1 MLTTMTLFAFLA
13 EPAAAA
19 VTPAERRA
27 AAVAAG
33 FRLRGATIINECDLA
48 VENLTVER
56 RDLNGDGAPELIVTD
71 ESGCYGAAGIRF
83 AVLRKAGAGW
93 SSVLMTQGVMTV
105 KPTRRGGWPDIE
117 IGGPGFGRMPVAR
130 WNGSKYVW

>member
-1 MLTTMTLFAFLA
+1 MLTTMLFALLA
-13 EPAAAA
+13 GPTAAA

-33 FRLRGATIINECDLA
+33 FRLRGTTIVNECDLA

-56 RDLNGDGAPELIVTD
+56 RDLNGDGTPEMIVTD

-93 SSVLMTQGVMTV
+93 SSVLVAQGVMTV
-105 KPTRRGGWPDIE
+105 KPMRRGGWPDIE
-117 IGGPGFGRMPVAR
+117 IGGPGFARMPVAR